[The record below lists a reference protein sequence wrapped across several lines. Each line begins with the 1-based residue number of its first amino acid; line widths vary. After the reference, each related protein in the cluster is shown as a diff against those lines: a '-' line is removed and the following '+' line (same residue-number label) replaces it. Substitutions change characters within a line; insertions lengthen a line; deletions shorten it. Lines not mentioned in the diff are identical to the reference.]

1 MPIRRR
7 DLFGAAGAF
16 GFTLS
21 GAASA
26 LFGARP
32 AEAASAPAVPK
43 RPRILL
49 REGYIVSLD
58 PKIGELRGDVLIDNG
73 KIAAVGKNLKAE
85 GAEIVDASNRLVLP
99 GFIDSHRHSWQG
111 VLRHQAVDWSLFQY
125 FGTIFTKYGT
135 NFRPEDVYVGTLLTR
150 LGALESG
157 ITTMVDWAHIMNT
170 PEHADASVHAARDSG
185 GRTVFAMGWPQTPE
199 PLKWIQKSTLDLP
212 NDIVRV
218 RKQHFSSNTGLVT
231 LQMAAR
237 GPEFAVMEQVAKD
250 LKTARDL
257 GLQTTAHISGGGTI
271 VAMQKAGLLG
281 PDITHVHL
289 LRATN
294 EEVQMLKDSGGTAS
308 VSPPGEEWKTPWQ
321 GDPPATARLVRNGV
335 IPSLSIDTE
344 AFAVG
349 DMFSTM
355 RGTLGSSRYAVSH
368 PAENEGVQAPPDPR
382 QWHPANVIPMQMI
395 LEMATV
401 HGAKPCG
408 LDGKVGTI
416 SPGKEADLVLL
427 DTNNLLFYPIN
438 KAVDAV
444 VVAADTSCVDA
455 VFVAGKAVK
464 YNGKLVNQ
472 AQVSRV
478 RKLAMAS
485 RDYLLAKGGVTLP
498 DGLRPKTV

>member
-1 MPIRRR
+1 MTMGRR

-16 GFTLS
+16 GLTLS

-32 AEAASAPAVPK
+32 AEAATPSAIPK

-49 REGYIVSLD
+49 RGAYIVTLD
-58 PKIGELRGDVLIDNG
+58 PKIGELRGDILIDNG
-73 KIAAVGKNLKAE
+73 KIAAVGKNLSAG
-85 GAEIVDASNRLVLP
+85 GAEIVDASAMLITP

-111 VLRHQAVDWSLFQY
+111 VLRHQAVDWSLFGY

-135 NFRPEDVYVGTLLTR
+135 NFRPDDVYAGTLLSR
-150 LGALESG
+150 LAALESG
-157 ITTMVDWAHIMNT
+157 ITTMVDWAHIMKT
-170 PEHADASVHAARDSG
+170 PQHADAAIQAARDSA

-199 PLKWIQKSTLDLP
+199 PMKWIQKSTLDLP
-212 NDIVRV
+212 DDIVRV
-218 RKQHFSSNTGLVT
+218 RKQHFSNNTGLVT

-271 VAMQKAGLLG
+271 VAMQQAGLLG

-289 LRATN
+289 LKATD
-294 EEVQMLKDSGGTAS
+294 EEIKMLKDSGGTTS
-308 VSPPGEEWKTPWQ
+308 VSPPGEEWKVPWQ

-335 IPSLSIDTE
+335 IPSLSIDSET
-344 AFAVG
+344 FAAG

-355 RGTLGSSRYAVSH
+355 RGALGAGRYAVSH
-368 PAENEGVQAPPDPR
+368 PPADEHVEAPADPR

-408 LDGKVGTI
+408 LDGQVGTI
-416 SPGKEADLVLL
+416 SPGKQADLVMFN
-427 DTNNLLFYPIN
+427 TNNLLFYPIN

-444 VVAADTSCVDA
+444 VVAADTSCIDA

-472 AQVSRV
+472 AQLNRV
-478 RKLAMAS
+478 RQQAMAS
-485 RDYLLAKGGVTLP
+485 RDYLLAKGGTSLP
-498 DGLRPKTV
+498 DGLRPKTS